1 MSNTHPSKKATQDE
15 PCLFVKGKR
24 CLLLIRLPQCYS
36 GKSIIDHREK
46 KKNTYIYVKWKTSL
60 PSRRKSYIMNMRY
73 SLLIFSHHRHRYNY
87 PVLSSFMAHHRDC
100 YTSNTT
106 DDHPSG
112 APEFAPGFQQGSC
125 YSIFSFMCNV
135 LQIVVC
141 PFVRF
146 CLAIVVCPS
155 QIYGF

>member
-1 MSNTHPSKKATQDE
+1 
-15 PCLFVKGKR
+15 
-24 CLLLIRLPQCYS
+24 
-36 GKSIIDHREK
+36 
-46 KKNTYIYVKWKTSL
+46 
-60 PSRRKSYIMNMRY
+60 MNMRY

-155 QIYGF
+155 QIYGFCLTLWYLQIFLKKQSTNQCNNVSRDRRGRDRMVVGFTAIGAVNAYHR